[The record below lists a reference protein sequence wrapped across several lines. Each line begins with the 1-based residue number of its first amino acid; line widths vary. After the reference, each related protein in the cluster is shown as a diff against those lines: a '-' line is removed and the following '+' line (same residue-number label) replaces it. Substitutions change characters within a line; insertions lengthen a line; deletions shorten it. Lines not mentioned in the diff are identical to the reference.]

1 MLDNNQHNSARSILL
16 ALGMGDY
23 NATMVISYLF
33 MAPAQTD
40 PQMAQI
46 ILLTKHLQSALV
58 AMGVQ
63 LPVTGSIDAQWAPYF
78 AKVCGEGWPDLPWA
92 EIGRMVL
99 AAKARGQRLKP
110 QGITITVEKGG
121 LDGIVDSLPKVPG
134 GLLTY
139 AVGGY
144 LLWRHMKR
152 KGA

>member
-1 MLDNNQHNSARSILL
+1 MFDKGNSARGLLL

-46 ILLTKHLQSALV
+46 ILLTEHLQR
-58 AMGVQ
+58 AMKRMGAP
-63 LPVTGSIDAQWAPYF
+63 LPVTGSIDASWAPYF
-78 AKVCGEGWPDLPWA
+78 KAVAGSNWPDLPWA
-92 EIGRMVL
+92 EIARHVL
-99 AAKARGQRLKP
+99 EAKARGKKLAP
-110 QGITITVEKGG
+110 QGITITVERGG
-121 LDGIVDSLPKVPG
+121 LDGVLDSLPKVPG

-144 LLWRHMKR
+144 LIWRHMK

>member
-1 MLDNNQHNSARSILL
+1 MLDNDQGNSARSILL
-16 ALGMGDY
+16 KLGMGDY

-46 ILLTKHLQSALV
+46 ILLTKHLQQ
-58 AMGVQ
+58 AMREMGCA
-63 LPVTGSIDAQWAPYF
+63 LPVTGSIDAQWGPYF
-78 AKVCGEGWPDLPWA
+78 TAVCGADWPDLPWA

-99 AAKARGQRLKP
+99 AAKARGKRLQP
-110 QGITITVEKGG
+110 QGITITVGKGG
-121 LDGIVDSLPKVPG
+121 LDGVFDSLPKVPG

-144 LLWRHMKR
+144 LLWRHMK